1 MFAVLMGMCLINT
14 FRLFALHPINAD
26 KLGLTADDLWL
37 VAPRRAYNKALAIRR
52 AQPLAGFCIS
62 IVHAYSTPEIL
73 ETTS

>member
-37 VAPRRAYNKALAIRR
+37 VAPRRAYNKALAARR
-52 AQPLAGFCIS
+52 ARPLAAFCIS
-62 IVHAYSTPEIL
+62 NVFTYSAAESL
-73 ETTS
+73 KTTS